1 MDKMDK
7 MDKNGEKWRKI
18 VNWRSGK
25 MKVVAF
31 NGSPRRD
38 GNTATLIRYVLA
50 ELEKE
55 GIETETVQ
63 IGGKSI
69 HGCTVCGKCLENKD
83 KKCVI
88 DKDIVNECIEKML
101 EADGIILASPT
112 YFADLTPEL
121 KALID
126 RAGFVA
132 KANGE
137 LFRRKTGAAVVA
149 VRRAGSIH
157 VFDSINHFFTI
168 SQMIIP
174 GSSYWNMGIG
184 LAEGDVEKDE
194 EGIRTMKILG
204 QNMAWLLK
212 KLNA

>member
-1 MDKMDK
+1 
-7 MDKNGEKWRKI
+7 
-18 VNWRSGK
+18 

-31 NGSPRRD
+31 NGSPRKE
-38 GNTATLIRYVLA
+38 GNTAYLIRHVLA

-63 IGGKSI
+63 VGGKSI
-69 HGCTVCGKCLENKD
+69 HGCTACAKCFENMD
-83 KKCVI
+83 QRCVI

-132 KANGE
+132 KVNNE
-137 LFRRKTGAAVVA
+137 MFRYKVGAAVVA
-149 VRRAGSIH
+149 ERRAGSIH

-174 GSSYWNMGIG
+174 GSSYWNIGIG
-184 LAEGDVEKDE
+184 LAEGDVEEDE
-194 EGIRTMKILG
+194 EGIRTMQTLG

-212 KLNA
+212 KLHQ

>member
-1 MDKMDK
+1 
-7 MDKNGEKWRKI
+7 
-18 VNWRSGK
+18 

-31 NGSPRRD
+31 NGSPRKE
-38 GNTATLIRYVLA
+38 GNTAALIKYVLA

-69 HGCTVCGKCLENKD
+69 HGCIACGKCYESKD
-83 KKCVI
+83 RKCTI
-88 DKDIVNECIEKML
+88 DKDIVNECIEKMS

-126 RAGFVA
+126 RAGFVSV
-132 KANGE
+132 ANGG
-137 LFRRKTGAAVVA
+137 LFKRKVGAAVVA
-149 VRRAGSIH
+149 VRRAGSVH

-194 EGIRTMKILG
+194 EGIRTMQVLG

>member
-1 MDKMDK
+1 
-7 MDKNGEKWRKI
+7 
-18 VNWRSGK
+18 

-31 NGSPRRD
+31 NGSPRKE
-38 GNTATLIRYVLA
+38 GNTASLIKYVLA

-55 GIETETVQ
+55 GIETEVMQ
-63 IGGKSI
+63 VGGKKI
-69 HGCTVCGKCLENKD
+69 HGCTACGKCYEKMD
-83 KKCVI
+83 KKCI
-88 DKDIVNECIEKML
+88 NDKDIVNECIEKMI

-132 KANGE
+132 KANSE
-137 LFRRKTGAAVVA
+137 MFKHKAGAAVVA

-194 EGIRTMKILG
+194 EGIQTMQTLG

-212 KLNA
+212 KLNAKPF